1 MKCMHIHRRV
11 HFPHTC
17 IPEGIDILQQKLHS
31 CSEFLAVHDF
41 VYSTTCLIKLVFFN
55 AAGKEAMTSGVGA
68 FNKAASCAYEH
79 LSVEEKE
86 KLRGKAESSRSNE
99 VTPIDVQ
106 HRAAS
111 VFKKIRN
118 QVCGASSV

>member
-1 MKCMHIHRRV
+1 MKCIPIHIH
-11 HFPHTC
+11 F
-17 IPEGIDILQQKLHS
+17 LHVS
-31 CSEFLAVHDF
+31 
-41 VYSTTCLIKLVFFN
+41 

-68 FNKAASCAYEH
+68 FNKAASWAYEQ
-79 LSVEEKE
+79 LSVQEKE
-86 KLRGKAESSRSNE
+86 RLREKAKSSGSNE

-118 QVCGASSV
+118 QV